1 MANSFPLEQDSPFC
15 LLVIADDAAIAEFI
29 RKRMLEIAA
38 QVPIRAETDPKC
50 RANLF
55 VIVSAQ
61 AAEFAANWEGASFEK
76 LDDGTSRTP
85 RWKPRAGATRSAE
98 SLPVR
103 TWHNMRIDTSNGAP
117 MLTASLGAG
126 RVVPR
131 VKDLGSRITSN
142 VSETLSAVVV
152 LVDTHAAAGVTVA
165 QLADFIAMV
174 SFAKP
179 DLEADL
185 GKTDSILQ
193 LFAVEPANRPRGLT
207 EWDHAF
213 LRGLYRI
220 SYTPKNQRSSVLPGW
235 SGARAP

>member
-1 MANSFPLEQDSPFC
+1 
-15 LLVIADDAAIAEFI
+15 
-29 RKRMLEIAA
+29 
-38 QVPIRAETDPKC
+38 
-50 RANLF
+50 
-55 VIVSAQ
+55 
-61 AAEFAANWEGASFEK
+61 
-76 LDDGTSRTP
+76 
-85 RWKPRAGATRSAE
+85 
-98 SLPVR
+98 
-103 TWHNMRIDTSNGAP
+103 MRIDTSNGAP
-117 MLTASLGAG
+117 MLTASFGAG

-185 GKTDSILQ
+185 GKTESILQ
-193 LFAVEPANRPRGLT
+193 LFAVEPPNRPRGLT

-220 SYTPKNQRSSVLPGW
+220 SYTPKQQRTSIAAHMVGEL
-235 SGARAP
+235 APR